1 MSDFYTSV
9 IPYGNDLL
17 VRGIQGGETFS
28 DKVPYSP
35 TLYHKFKDKT
45 RYRSL
50 TDQYLIPKKL
60 PTIKKAR
67 ELIERY
73 KDHKNFIFGNERF
86 HFQYISEYYSNDID
100 WDKDKIRVYTIDIEV
115 TAEQGFPDA
124 EEAIEQLLCISLRG
138 F

>member
-35 TLYHKFKDKT
+35 TLYHKFKDKS

-50 TDQYLIPKKL
+50 TEQYLIP
-60 PTIKKAR
+60 TTSMGI
-67 ELIERY
+67 
-73 KDHKNFIFGNERF
+73 
-86 HFQYISEYYSNDID
+86 
-100 WDKDKIRVYTIDIEV
+100 KIR
-115 TAEQGFPDA
+115 
-124 EEAIEQLLCISLRG
+124 
-138 F
+138 